1 MTAQVSSEQRGAVS
15 RIWNDKESRSV
26 LIQVFT
32 ISALFALFVYLGYNA
47 YVNLHAIGKDLSF
60 EFLSQPASYD
70 INQTLIDY
78 NSRSTHFRAMIV
90 GLLNTLLVAVCGIL
104 LATLLGFFVGV
115 LRLSKNWLV
124 NRIAYCYVEG
134 MRNVPLLLWI
144 LLIHGVVVS
153 SLPGTR
159 DALNMG
165 DIFFFSNRGLYS
177 PSPSFEPLFWLTAL
191 AFVGGIGFSIWFK
204 RRARKIQE
212 ETGRI
217 LPVLWTSLGAIIGL
231 PIVVFL
237 ITGLPITW
245 SIPELKG
252 FNFAGGFAIKPEFLA
267 LWLALS
273 FYTSA
278 FIAEI
283 VRAGI
288 LAVSYGQTE
297 AAGALGLRTNRT
309 LQLIIIPQAL
319 RVIVPPLTSQYLNLT
334 KNSSLA
340 IAIGYMDVVA
350 TIGGISLNQTGREME
365 CMSLVLLIYLSFS
378 LTISLFMNWYNKRIK
393 LVER

>member
-1 MTAQVSSEQRGAVS
+1 MTAQVSSDKRSAVS
-15 RIWNDKESRSV
+15 RLWNDKESRSV
-26 LIQVFT
+26 MIQIIT
-32 ISALFALFVYLGYNA
+32 IGALFALFFYLGVNA
-47 YVNLHAIGKDLSF
+47 YLNLKAIGKDLSF
-60 EFLSQPASYD
+60 EFLWQPASYD
-70 INQTLIDY
+70 INQTLIEY

-90 GLLNTLLVAVCGIL
+90 GLLNTLLVAVAGIM
-104 LATLLGFFVGV
+104 LATILGFIVGV
-115 LRLSKNWLV
+115 LRLTKNWLV
-124 NRIAYCYVEG
+124 NRIAYCYVEAL
-134 MRNVPLLLWI
+134 RNVPLLLWI
-144 LLIHGVVVS
+144 LLIHGVVVGT
-153 SLPGTR
+153 LPSVR
-159 DALNMG
+159 DALGLG
-165 DIFFFSNRGLYS
+165 DIFFLSNRGLYA
-177 PSPSFEPLFWLTAL
+177 PSATFEPLFLATAL

-204 RRARKIQE
+204 RRAKKIQE

-217 LPVLWTSLGAIIGL
+217 LPVLWTSLGAIFL
-231 PIVVFL
+231 FPAVVFL
-237 ITGLPITW
+237 ITGLPIQW

-252 FNFAGGFAIKPEFLA
+252 FNFAGGFSIKPEFLA

-273 FYTSA
+273 IYTSS

-283 VRAGI
+283 VRSGI
-288 LAVSYGQTE
+288 LAVAHGQTE

-340 IAIGYMDVVA
+340 IAIGYMDIVA

-365 CMSLVLLIYLSFS
+365 CMALVLIIYLSFS
-378 LTISLFMNWYNKRIK
+378 LSISMFMNWYNKRIK

>member
-1 MTAQVSSEQRGAVS
+1 MTAHVSSEQRGALS
-15 RIWNDKESRSV
+15 RLWNDKETRSV

-32 ISALFALFVYLGYNA
+32 ICGLFGLFFYLGLNA
-47 YVNLHAIGKDLSF
+47 YINLKEIGKDLSF
-60 EFLSQPASYD
+60 EFLWQPASYD

-90 GLLNTLLVAVCGIL
+90 GLLNTLLVAISGVM
-104 LATLLGFFVGV
+104 LATILGFIVGV
-115 LRLSKNWLV
+115 LRLTKNWLV
-124 NRIAYCYVEG
+124 NRIAYFYVEFL
-134 MRNVPLLLWI
+134 RNVPLLLWI
-144 LLIHGVVVS
+144 LLIHGVVVGT
-153 SLPGTR
+153 LPSARQAIGIQE
-159 DALNMG
+159 
-165 DIFFFSNRGLYS
+165 IFFLSNRGLYA
-177 PSPSFEPLFWLTAL
+177 PSPGFEPLFWATAI
-191 AFVGGIGFSIWFK
+191 AFICGIGFTVWFK
-204 RRARKIQE
+204 RRAKKVQE

-231 PIVVFL
+231 PAVIFL
-237 ITGLPITW
+237 VTGMPIEW
-245 SIPELKG
+245 SIPELQG
-252 FNFAGGFAIKPEFLA
+252 FNYQGGFAIKPEFLA

-273 FYTSA
+273 IYTSA

-283 VRAGI
+283 VRSGI
-288 LAVSYGQTE
+288 LAVNYGQTE

-340 IAIGYMDVVA
+340 IAIGYMDIVA

-365 CMSLVLLIYLSFS
+365 CMTLVLLIYLSFS
-378 LTISLFMNWYNKRIK
+378 LTISMFMNWYNKRIK